1 MEDNNFCE
9 IIHCSL
15 YNTHKLIITEPYF
28 ICAKVGSPTY
38 QTTCRYLELDGRI
51 SKKEY
56 IFLGALGYR
65 SEIQILAAL
74 VKARRGS
81 KLSF

>member
-15 YNTHKLIITEPYF
+15 YNIHKLIITEPYF
-28 ICAKVGSPTY
+28 ICAKVGSPPY

-51 SKKEY
+51 REKEY
-56 IFLGALGYR
+56 IFLDASAYR

-74 VKARRGS
+74 VKARRDS